1 MPTLVRGLKT
11 LADWLIHSI
20 HTSSTYY
27 MPYTLAGIVDR
38 RLSKKKPQKLLP
50 YGAYVLVISQVLCTR
65 HYVWL
70 RYACPFTGEETKARW
85 SCLPNV
91 SQLCMKVWKLE
102 PHQCGC
108 RANQLSTITPHPL
121 LKVRLFIC
129 ESCLLGNCL

>member
-38 RLSKKKPQKLLP
+38 KLSKKKTQKIAAIWSLRSSNN
-50 YGAYVLVISQVLCTR
+50 SQVLCTR

-70 RYACPFTGEETKARW
+70 RYACPFTGEETKAR
-85 SCLPNV
+85 
-91 SQLCMKVWKLE
+91 
-102 PHQCGC
+102 
-108 RANQLSTITPHPL
+108 
-121 LKVRLFIC
+121 
-129 ESCLLGNCL
+129 